1 MNKCGDVIY
10 RKRSLSLLHR
20 FRMWH
25 HQTPSRSVKVSG
37 GATSVLF
44 RAHQYLALDLEMTG
58 FPSDQWQGTLKREVR
73 ALRPFNHPD
82 KAGAGHSE
90 EFAVMQNHVEV
101 VEKGLVRWRQLL
113 AKCSAGAPAAS
124 LN

>member
-1 MNKCGDVIY
+1 MAG
-10 RKRSLSLLHR
+10 H
-20 FRMWH
+20 
-25 HQTPSRSVKVSG
+25 
-37 GATSVLF
+37 
-44 RAHQYLALDLEMTG
+44 
-58 FPSDQWQGTLKREVR
+58 LKREVR
-73 ALRPFNHPD
+73 ALRLNHPD